1 MRSFQTRHPSDGAKL
16 LRAITVEAKKT
27 LKPTLMSS
35 RRFLKSAGLGV
46 AVASAE
52 PVTATALAPASH
64 ATATSTPRQA
74 LELLM
79 AGNRR
84 WVTGQVTH
92 PRQSVKRRVAL
103 RHEQQPF
110 ATVFSCIDSRVP
122 PELVFDRGIGDL
134 AVIRTGAQVLDEGVV
149 LGSVEFTPDH
159 LETPLILV
167 MGHQRCGAVNAA
179 IHTIESGGTAPGHIQ
194 SIVDALRPAYH
205 VAVRQPGALLDNMVR
220 AQTRLTVARIRT
232 DPLIREFVA
241 RGELTVRGG
250 YYSLDSGAVSII
262 A

>member
-1 MRSFQTRHPSDGAKL
+1 M
-16 LRAITVEAKKT
+16 
-27 LKPTLMSS
+27 PTQVSR
-35 RRFLKSAGLGV
+35 RRFLKTAGVGIAVAATDPLSAT
-46 AVASAE
+46 AVASGSD
-52 PVTATALAPASH
+52 AS
-64 ATATSTPRQA
+64 AAITPRQA
-74 LELLM
+74 LQLLI

-92 PRQSVKRRVAL
+92 PHQSVARRIAL
-103 RHEQQPF
+103 RRTQHPF

-167 MGHQRCGAVNAA
+167 LGHQRCGAVNAA

-194 SIVDALRPAYH
+194 SIVDALRPAYD
-205 VAVRQPGALLDNMVR
+205 VAIKETGDLPDNMVR
-220 AQTRLTVARIRT
+220 AQTRLTVDRIRN
-232 DPLIREFVA
+232 DPLIEEFIA
-241 RGELTVRGG
+241 DGELNVHGG
-250 YYSLDSGAVSII
+250 YYSLDTGAVSII